1 MISKKF
7 LQCTQGEITAYLCV
21 LKWAKKHQKKCK
33 ITFQKKIYKKGRTQK
48 PSKTLLFEIALFFQV

>member
-1 MISKKF
+1 MISKNL

-21 LKWAKKHQKKCK
+21 LKWAKKHQKNCNNFSEKN
-33 ITFQKKIYKKGRTQK
+33 YKKGQTQK